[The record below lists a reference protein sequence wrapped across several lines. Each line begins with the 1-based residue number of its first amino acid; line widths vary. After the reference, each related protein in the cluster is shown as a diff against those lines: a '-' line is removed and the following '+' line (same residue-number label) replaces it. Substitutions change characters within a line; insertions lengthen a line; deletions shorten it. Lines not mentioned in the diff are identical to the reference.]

1 MVTSSPISP
10 IAEPARPQMSFIST
24 AQSEKLQSGKA
35 GLVHHIVAKVAL
47 AIMWIVTMGIYVGVV
62 FLRF

>member
-1 MVTSSPISP
+1 
-10 IAEPARPQMSFIST
+10 MSFIST